1 MLGRSAQQRRV
12 DSIRLLPAALLMV
25 LLHLLTAGAVF
36 AAPVTVEVHGL
47 EGEMLRNVQAVL
59 AVPPGLVRE
68 GKVDQYWLARFRRQI
83 PQNVRQAL
91 EPFGYFQP
99 QIDTQVEPGAGSEFR
114 LLVRVDA
121 GAPVRVGRRHVG
133 LAGAGGDEA
142 DLQDLVAEFPLHE
155 GDVLRQDLY
164 EKAKGALK
172 ARALDLGYLNA
183 EFSVHEIRVNRQD
196 GNADIDL
203 VLDTGARF
211 LFGEVTIS
219 GGEIYPRRFLQR
231 YLAFAPGEVFSF
243 AKLGQTQLNFLDSD
257 RFKEVIVTPD
267 EAAAQ
272 DEQVPV
278 AIQLAPSRPKRLRP
292 GIGYATDTGARLSL
306 RYEDVNKFQLG
317 HELDTD
323 LLIAERKQSV
333 GAEYVIPS
341 RKSIESQTAFR
352 LSYDDEDVDTYE
364 RRTLSAEV
372 ERRRSFGRNRLGSV
386 YLRLLQEDYTVG
398 EESSS
403 TFLTLPGVRYSRRTY
418 GNTTR
423 PEKGYFYSL
432 ETRGTH
438 QVLGSDVGL
447 LQVLASANQLFSLPA
462 RFSLLLRAQGG
473 VTYQNEPLQE
483 IPPSLRFFAGGDKSV
498 RGYAYE
504 SLGPTDENGDVTG
517 GKNLLV
523 GSVEVERAIRENWG
537 VALFYDVGN
546 AFNSFNNLDLRQG
559 TGLGVR
565 WYTPVGP
572 VKVDLARQV
581 GKAIPP
587 SGCMSV
593 SDSAGE

>member
-1 MLGRSAQQRRV
+1 MLGRRAQQG
-12 DSIRLLPAALLMV
+12 SCSGIRLLSATLLAFLFSLLAVCPV
-25 LLHLLTAGAVF
+25 L
-36 AAPVTVEVHGL
+36 AAPVTVTVRGL
-47 EGEMLRNVQAVL
+47 EGQMLRNVQAAL

-68 GKVDQYWLARFRRQI
+68 GKVDQHWLARFRRQI
-83 PQNVRQAL
+83 PENVRQAL

-99 QIDTQVEPGAGSEFR
+99 EIDTRLEPGEGNAFQ
-114 LLVRVDA
+114 LVVQVDA
-121 GAPVRVGRRHVG
+121 GAPVLVGKRQVG
-133 LAGAGGDEA
+133 LTGAGNDEA
-142 DLQDLVAEFPLHE
+142 DLQELISEFPLRE

-164 EKAKGALK
+164 EEAKGAIK
-172 ARALDLGYLNA
+172 ARAIDLGYLNA
-183 EFSVHEIRVNRQD
+183 EFSIHEIRVNREER
-196 GNADIDL
+196 NADIDL

-211 LFGEVTIS
+211 LFGEVTIH
-219 GGEIYPRRFLQR
+219 GGEIYPRRFLRR

-257 RFKEVIVTPD
+257 RFREVIVTPD

-278 AIQLAPSRPKRLRP
+278 TIQLEASRPKRLRP
-292 GIGYATDTGARLSL
+292 GLGYATDTGARLSL
-306 RYEDVNKFQLG
+306 RYEDVNSFQLG
-317 HELDTD
+317 HEFETD

-333 GAEYVIPS
+333 GAGYVIPS

-403 TFLTLPGVRYSRRTY
+403 TFLTLPGARYSRRTY
-418 GNTTR
+418 GNTAR
-423 PEKGYFYSL
+423 PEKGYFYSS
-432 ETRGTH
+432 EIRGTH
-438 QVLGSDVGL
+438 QILGSEVGL
-447 LQVLASANQLFSLPA
+447 LQLLASANQLFSLPA
-462 RFSLLLRAQGG
+462 RFSLFLRAQGG
-473 VTYQNEPLQE
+473 MTLQNEPLQE
-483 IPPSLRFFAGGDKSV
+483 VPPSLRFFAGGDKSV
-498 RGYAYE
+498 RGYAFE

-523 GSVEVERAIRENWG
+523 GSIEVERAIKKNWG

-546 AFNSFNNLDLRQG
+546 AFNDFNRLDLRQG
-559 TGLGVR
+559 AGLGVR

-572 VKVDLARQV
+572 VKVDLARQM
-581 GKAIPP
+581 GQSDPAFRLH
-587 SGCMSV
+587 V
-593 SDSAGE
+593 SIGFGW